1 MKRREFLISS
11 AGASVSFLGAGN
23 LVRAASSGGGER
35 GKGGLHLKYAPRLGF
50 LADHLSISQRLEKF
64 SQHGFFA
71 IEYNGL
77 MRHPRAEVGQVRKKL
92 DSLGM
97 EMGIFVANPNGWKT
111 AGLCDP
117 AERANF
123 LSDLRQAVE
132 YHRIIENHFC
142 TVITGPEKP
151 GIPRS
156 QQKQNV
162 IDGLKAA
169 AEVLEPTEL
178 TIVVEPLN
186 VLVNHAGYFLV
197 YSEEAA
203 EIMEAVGSSRV
214 KILFDIYHQQISEG
228 NLINNIKKHLPYIGY
243 FQVGDVPGRKE
254 PGTGEVNWKNVF
266 KAIYDTGYRGIL
278 GMEHGLSVPGEK
290 GLLKCFAEYR
300 RADNW

>member
-1 MKRREFLISS
+1 MKRREFLTSS
-11 AGASVSFLGAGN
+11 AGAGLSFLGTGQLA
-23 LVRAASSGGGER
+23 RAMSSGGGER
-35 GKGGLHLKYAPRLGF
+35 GKGGLHLKYAPRLDF
-50 LADHLSISQRLEKF
+50 LADELSIAQRLDKF
-64 SQHGFFA
+64 SEHGFFA

-77 MRHPRAEVGQVRKKL
+77 MRHPKVEVGEIRKKL
-92 DSLGM
+92 DSLGI

-117 AERANF
+117 VERTNF

-132 YHRIIENHFC
+132 YHRIIGNRFC

-151 GIPRS
+151 GIPRR

-169 AEVLEPTEL
+169 AELLEPTEL

-203 EIMEAVGSSRV
+203 EIMEAVGSAKV

-228 NLINNIKKHLPYIGY
+228 NLINNIKTHLPYIGY

-254 PGTGEVNWKNVF
+254 PGTGEVNWTNVF

-278 GMEHGLSVPGEK
+278 GMEHGLSVSGEQ

>member
-1 MKRREFLISS
+1 MKRREFLTSS
-11 AGASVSFLGAGN
+11 AGTGLSLLGADK
-23 LVRAASSGGGER
+23 LARAVSAGGGER

-50 LADHLSISQRLEKF
+50 LADELSIPQRLAKF

-77 MRHPRAEVGQVRKKL
+77 MSHPRAEVSKIRKKL
-92 DSLGM
+92 DSLGI

-123 LSDLRQAVE
+123 LADLRQAIE
-132 YHRIIENHFC
+132 YHRIIGNNFC

-151 GIPRS
+151 TIPRS

-169 AEVLEPTEL
+169 AEILEPTAL

-186 VLVNHAGYFLV
+186 VLVNHPGHFLV

-203 EIMEAVGSSRV
+203 EIMEAVGSSKV

-228 NLINNIKKHLPYIGY
+228 NLINNIKMHLPYIGY

-254 PGTGEVNWKNVF
+254 PGTGEVNWQNVF
-266 KAIYDTGYRGIL
+266 KTIYDTGYRGIL

>member
-1 MKRREFLISS
+1 MKRREFLSS
-11 AGASVSFLGAGN
+11 TAAAGFSLLGTGQLTKAALAVS
-23 LVRAASSGGGER
+23 GER
-35 GKGGLHLKYAPRLGF
+35 GKGGLHLKYAPRLDF
-50 LADHLSISQRLEKF
+50 LADELTIPERLEKF
-64 SQHGFFA
+64 AKHGFFA

-77 MRHPRAEVGQVRKKL
+77 MAHSKDEVSQMREKL

-117 AERANF
+117 AERTNF
-123 LSDLRQAVE
+123 LTDLRRALE
-132 YHRIIENHFC
+132 YHRIIENQFC
-142 TVITGPEKP
+142 TVITGMKKP
-151 GIPRS
+151 RISSPK
-156 QQKQNV
+156 QKQNV

-169 AEVLEPTEL
+169 AEILEPTGL

-203 EIMEAVGSSRV
+203 EIMKAVGSPRV

-228 NLINNIKKHLPYIGY
+228 NLIDNIRKHIDHIGY

-254 PGTGEVNWKNVF
+254 PGTGEVNWRNVF

-278 GMEHGLSVPGEK
+278 GMEHGLSIPGEE

-300 RADNW
+300 KADNW